1 MGLKG
6 KVALI
11 TGAAQGIGKAIS
23 EKLASSGVN
32 LILWDVNLELA
43 EKEALSLQSE
53 KNIKT
58 LAQKVDV
65 SNYSVVEAGLK
76 KALEEFLQIDI
87 LINNAGI
94 TRDGLLIRMSEEDW
108 DKVIDV
114 NLKGAFNLSKAVSRI
129 MLKQKSGRI
138 VNISSVV
145 GLMGNIGQVNYSA
158 SKAGLV
164 GLTKSLAKELASRDI
179 TVNAVAPGYIKTGMT
194 EKIPEEAKKAFLSS
208 IPLRREGLPEDV
220 ANTVAFLVSDE
231 ASYIT
236 GQVIQVDGGLL
247 M

>member
-43 EKEALSLQSE
+43 EKVASELQTE
-53 KNIKT
+53 KDIKA

-65 SNYSVVEAGLK
+65 SNYSMVEAGLK
-76 KALEEFLQIDI
+76 KTLEEFLQIDI
-87 LINNAGI
+87 LVNNAGI

-114 NLKGAFNLSKAVSRI
+114 NLKGTFNLCKAVSRI

-158 SKAGLV
+158 SKAGLL

-179 TVNAVAPGYIKTGMT
+179 TVNAVAPGYIKTEMT

>member
-43 EKEALSLQSE
+43 EKVASELQTE
-53 KNIKT
+53 KNIKA
-58 LAQKVDV
+58 LSQKIDV

-76 KALEEFLQIDI
+76 KALEEFLRIDI
-87 LINNAGI
+87 LVNNAGI
-94 TRDGLLIRMSEEDW
+94 TRDGLLIRMSEDDW

-114 NLKGAFNLSKAVSRI
+114 NLKGTFNLSKAVSRI

-138 VNISSVV
+138 VNISSIV

-158 SKAGLV
+158 SKAGLI

-179 TVNAVAPGYIKTGMT
+179 TVNAVAPGYIRTEMT

>member
-43 EKEALSLQSE
+43 EKVASELQTE
-53 KNIKT
+53 KNIKA
-58 LAQKVDV
+58 LSQKIDV

-87 LINNAGI
+87 LVNNAGI

-114 NLKGAFNLSKAVSRI
+114 NLKGTFNLSKAVSRI

-158 SKAGLV
+158 SKAGLI

-179 TVNAVAPGYIKTGMT
+179 TVNAVAPGYIRTEMT

-208 IPLRREGLPEDV
+208 IPLRKEGLPEDV

>member
-1 MGLKG
+1 M
-6 KVALI
+6 
-11 TGAAQGIGKAIS
+11 
-23 EKLASSGVN
+23 
-32 LILWDVNLELA
+32 
-43 EKEALSLQSE
+43 
-53 KNIKT
+53 
-58 LAQKVDV
+58 
-65 SNYSVVEAGLK
+65 
-76 KALEEFLQIDI
+76 QIDI
-87 LINNAGI
+87 LVNNAGI

-108 DKVIDV
+108 DNVIDV
-114 NLKGAFNLSKAVSRI
+114 NLKGTFNLCKAVSRI

-158 SKAGLV
+158 SKAGLL

-179 TVNAVAPGYIKTGMT
+179 TVNAVAPGYIKTEMT

>member
-43 EKEALSLQSE
+43 EKVASELQTG
-53 KNIKT
+53 KNIKA
-58 LAQKVDV
+58 LAQKIDV

-87 LINNAGI
+87 LVNNAGI

-114 NLKGAFNLSKAVSRI
+114 NLKGTFNLSKAVSRI

-158 SKAGLV
+158 SKAGLL

-179 TVNAVAPGYIKTGMT
+179 TVNAVAPGYIKTEMT
-194 EKIPEEAKKAFLSS
+194 EKIPEEAKKAFLFS

-220 ANTVAFLVSDE
+220 ANTVVFLVSDE

>member
-43 EKEALSLQSE
+43 EKVASELQTE
-53 KNIKT
+53 KNIKA

-65 SNYSVVEAGLK
+65 SNYSMVEAGLK

-87 LINNAGI
+87 LVNNAGI

-114 NLKGAFNLSKAVSRI
+114 NLKGTFNLCKAVSRI

-158 SKAGLV
+158 SKAGLL

-179 TVNAVAPGYIKTGMT
+179 TVNAVAPGYIKTEMT

>member
-6 KVALI
+6 KIALI

-23 EKLASSGVN
+23 EKLASAGVN
-32 LILWDVNLELA
+32 LILWDINLELA
-43 EKEALSLQSE
+43 EKVASELQTE

-65 SNYSVVEAGLK
+65 SNYSLVEAGLK

-87 LINNAGI
+87 LVNNAGI

-114 NLKGAFNLSKAVSRI
+114 NLKGTFNLSKAVSRI

-158 SKAGLV
+158 SKAGLL

-179 TVNAVAPGYIKTGMT
+179 TVNAVAPGYIKTEMT

>member
-23 EKLASSGVN
+23 EKLASAGVN
-32 LILWDVNLELA
+32 LILWDINLELA
-43 EKEALSLQSE
+43 EKVASELQTE
-53 KNIKT
+53 KNIKA

-65 SNYSVVEAGLK
+65 SNYSMVEAGLK

-87 LINNAGI
+87 LVNNAGI

-108 DKVIDV
+108 DNVIDV
-114 NLKGAFNLSKAVSRI
+114 NLKGTFNLCKAVSRI

-158 SKAGLV
+158 SKAGLL

-179 TVNAVAPGYIKTGMT
+179 TVNAVAPGYIKTEMT

>member
-1 MGLKG
+1 MELKG

-23 EKLASSGVN
+23 EKLATSGVN
-32 LILWDVNLELA
+32 LVLWDINIELA
-43 EKEALSLQSE
+43 EMVASGLEKE
-53 KNIKT
+53 KNIKV

-65 SNYSVVEAGLK
+65 SDYTSVEESLK
-76 KALEEFLQIDI
+76 EVLEKFPQIDI
-87 LINNAGI
+87 LVNNAGI

-108 DKVIDV
+108 DKVMAV
-114 NLKGAFNLSKAVSRI
+114 NLKGTFNVCKAVSKI

-138 VNISSVV
+138 VNISSDV
-145 GLMGNIGQVNYSA
+145 GIMGNIGQVNYSA
-158 SKAGLV
+158 SKAGII
-164 GLTKSLAKELASRDI
+164 GLTKSLAKELASRGI
-179 TVNAVAPGYIKTGMT
+179 TVNAVAPGYIKTEMT
-194 EKIPEEAKKAFLSS
+194 EKISEEAKKAFLSL
-208 IPLRREGLPEDV
+208 IPLKREGLPEDV
-220 ANTVAFLVSDE
+220 ANLVAFLVSDE

>member
-43 EKEALSLQSE
+43 EKVASELQTE
-53 KNIKT
+53 KNIKA

-65 SNYSVVEAGLK
+65 SNYSMVEAGLK

-87 LINNAGI
+87 LVNNAGI

-114 NLKGAFNLSKAVSRI
+114 NLKGTFNLSKAVSRI

-158 SKAGLV
+158 SKAGLL

-179 TVNAVAPGYIKTGMT
+179 TVNAVAPGYIKTEMT

>member
-32 LILWDVNLELA
+32 LILWDVNLELTEKVASSLQA
-43 EKEALSLQSE
+43 EKNVKA
-53 KNIKT
+53 

-87 LINNAGI
+87 LVNNAGI

-114 NLKGAFNLSKAVSRI
+114 NLKGAFNLCKAVSKI

-179 TVNAVAPGYIKTGMT
+179 TVNAIAPGYIRTEMT